1 MANDHVNINYV
12 DVKESECMIVR
23 WIIVVIK
30 DDGWEPDHV
39 DNLHTNYIQV
49 PLNVGMYIFVLRSH
63 GKYIGYII
71 IASQNN
77 FYLEYTDK

>member
-12 DVKESECMIVR
+12 DVKENECMIVR

-49 PLNVGMYIFVLRSH
+49 PLNVGMYIFVLRFH